1 VSRYSVPGS
10 GGRAA
15 SGGRSA
21 HVSPGVE
28 YQATTTQLCGL
39 FPFVAGSGTPA
50 AGTPVGRHLLWG
62 EVVCL
67 DPLAWLRVGLVTNP
81 GVFVLGQPGTG
92 KSALVKR
99 LVTGAVAVGT
109 KVLILGDTNPTTP
122 RWWSTWVADLAMMTG
137 PQAQQLRWEARS
149 QRLALLMALATLIR
163 GERITNPEEVVL
175 GRAIDLLD
183 DRATTQTPPTVT
195 GVLRVIEEGP
205 DTLRNAARADSRD
218 RYLER
223 VGLLLVRVSS
233 DAELEP
239 LACASEC

>member
-1 VSRYSVPGS
+1 
-10 GGRAA
+10 
-15 SGGRSA
+15 
-21 HVSPGVE
+21 
-28 YQATTTQLCGL
+28 
-39 FPFVAGSGTPA
+39 
-50 AGTPVGRHLLWG
+50 
-62 EVVCL
+62 
-67 DPLAWLRVGLVTNP
+67 
-81 GVFVLGQPGTG
+81 
-92 KSALVKR
+92 
-99 LVTGAVAVGT
+99 
-109 KVLILGDTNPTTP
+109 
-122 RWWSTWVADLAMMTG
+122 VADLAMMTG